1 MSDFTC
7 QVAGYFGIKPCP
19 WTPVKSQ
26 PLEEKKEEFKDGTE
40 WLETALFDSRGGMFG
55 CGPVEN
61 KEQEITEEGGATK
74 VDSSQMFCNV
84 EDGAEV
90 HLPVVPLCITG
101 PAEYQY
107 SETDELNPVDVYVN
121 GTEVYE
127 YVTCDYGTFWVDV
140 PLKKGPNTIEATINF
155 VGAPLSSA
163 ISLDYNPDYPTG
175 GKNLLYGIHGRYVTV
190 IDLDEGKLVGKIGTD
205 LEGLGPKNVVL
216 SPDAKRLYVPREIGV
231 EVVDTSNH
239 KLLMKILGI
248 ETGGRAARNPGGT
261 KLFVNRYTIDRFDTA
276 YRVNVFST
284 ESGNKLF
291 DFFGGGP
298 DFTMLIP
305 DEKQE
310 NLYTTEGGE
319 IKVYYSASLY
329 ESTKTIPVY
338 ASNIEADPQGE
349 KIVAVSSTVTVIDT
363 KTDEID
369 YYFES
374 LNGATSAAF
383 SPDGEVVYLGSYD
396 SVKAHR
402 FSDQATLWEAD
413 LSDIDYDLGATALT
427 IDPQGKKLYGLNPSE
442 CGAEVVVIDAA
453 SGKLLDRLPAVP
465 IAGEEI
471 EFKPAQ

>member
-1 MSDFTC
+1 MSDYAC
-7 QVAGYFGIKPCP
+7 QVADYFGIKPCP
-19 WTPVKSQ
+19 WSSETKKNP
-26 PLEEKKEEFKDGTE
+26 EGKKEEFKDGTK
-40 WLETALFDSRGGMFG
+40 WLEMVLFDTRGGMYG
-55 CGPVEN
+55 CGPAEQN
-61 KEQEITEEGGATK
+61 EQETIEEAKVTEI
-74 VDSSQMFCNV
+74 DSSQMFCNA

-90 HLPVVPLCITG
+90 HLPVIPLCITG
-101 PAEYQY
+101 PGEYRY
-107 SETDELNPVDVYVN
+107 SDTDELNPIDVRVN
-121 GTEVYE
+121 GQEVYE
-127 YVTCDYGTFWVDV
+127 YIACSYGNFWVDV
-140 PLKKGPNTIEATINF
+140 PLKKGANTIEATINF

-163 ISLDYNPDYPTG
+163 ISLNYNPEYKAQ
-175 GKNLLYGIHGRYVTV
+175 GKNLLYGVHGRYVTV
-190 IDLDEGKLVGKIGTD
+190 VDLDEGKLVGKIGTD
-205 LEGLGPKNVVL
+205 LEGLGPKNVAL
-216 SPDAKRLYVPREIGV
+216 SPDAKKLYVPREIGV
-231 EVVDTSNH
+231 EVFDTSTH

-248 ETGGRAARNPGGT
+248 ETGGRAALNPGGT
-261 KLFVNRYTIDRFDTA
+261 KLFVNRYTINRFDSA
-276 YRVNVFST
+276 YRINVFST

-310 NLYTTEGGE
+310 NLYTTEGDE

-338 ASNIEADPQGE
+338 ASNIEADPQGD
-349 KIVAVSSTVTVIDT
+349 KIVAAGYIVTVIDT

-369 YYFES
+369 YFFES
-374 LNGATSAAF
+374 LDSASSAAF
-383 SPDGEVVYLGSYD
+383 SPDGAVVYLGGYD

-427 IDPQGKKLYGLNPSE
+427 IDPQGQRLYGLNPSE

-453 SGKLLDRLPAVP
+453 SGKLIDRLPAVP